1 MNFSRFR
8 ETGDLSDL
16 TVTVNGSTF
25 KLHKFPLYTKSGYF
39 NNLARGN
46 MSDTQKV
53 ELTNFPGG
61 HDIFSLVADFCYS
74 MNYDLTKNNI
84 VQVRSAAEYLQMNG
98 EANLIEISEKF
109 LQDTITSAKM
119 SRSSAG
125 IVTLLLYSAT
135 VGTLAERAGIVDQCI
150 EALVDC
156 WVKLPT
162 RFSSPTS
169 KKPSEEKSEKVS
181 TSLYTLPVEW
191 FVKILT
197 LGNEKGVKLSEL
209 GEMAIRY
216 VTISIEKD
224 EADDSKSKSD
234 SKGKSQEQDDST
246 KTNTLSPKSTD
257 KSVIKVDI
265 SKVLDTILVVLP
277 EEAYVVS
284 EVTTEWVTKV
294 LRIATARGCSCRELL
309 VKIAGEMLNK
319 LSPEDLCIISPS
331 VLHDIVLE
339 SSRGDGDHAEKAC
352 KLVDTYMSEMARKG
366 VLTAETFKLL
376 ASAAPSGGRV
386 SHDKMYEVLEY
397 ILKTEKE
404 KLGKEQKRELLEQIN
419 FNLLSEGTLQRAFDS
434 EIVPQSHVARG
445 ALALCHKLRSEL
457 DSVKYIAE
465 MQEEE
470 LQKYQARAATSPLAP
485 ANASR
490 NSDSGFSDSRESLKA
505 SPDTTEAVKAAQD
518 VLSAARSKLSGPIY
532 SSHRV
537 SHMPYTTPTSSYPHP
552 TSVEHDISLDDELEF
567 KFDRTFRSLDQ
578 RANQRRPTY
587 NPSSSHTKHRTYFP
601 YSHRY

>member
-16 TVTVNGSTF
+16 TVNVDGNTF

-46 MSDTQKV
+46 ISDTQKV

-61 HDIFSLVADFCYS
+61 QDIFSLVADFCYS

-84 VQVRSAAEYLQMNG
+84 VQVRCAAEYLQMNG

-125 IVTLLLYSAT
+125 IVTLLLYCAT

-156 WVKLPT
+156 WLKLPT

-169 KKPSEEKSEKVS
+169 KKPSEEKSEKAS
-181 TSLYTLPVEW
+181 NNLYTLPVEW

-197 LGNEKGVKLSEL
+197 QGKEKGVKLSEL

-216 VTISIEKD
+216 VTIAIEKD
-224 EADDSKSKSD
+224 EADDTKSKSD
-234 SKGKSQEQDDST
+234 SKGKIQDKDDST
-246 KTNTLSPKSTD
+246 KTSTISSKSTD
-257 KSVIKVDI
+257 KSVVKVDI
-265 SKVLDTILVVLP
+265 SKVLDAILMVLP
-277 EEAYVVS
+277 EEAYAVS
-284 EVTTEWVTKV
+284 EVTTEWITKV
-294 LRIATARGCSCRELL
+294 LRVATARVCSCREVL

-339 SSRGDGDHAEKAC
+339 STRGDGDHAENAC

-376 ASAAPSGGRV
+376 ASAAPSSGRV
-386 SHDKMYEVLEY
+386 THDKMYEVLEY
-397 ILKTEKE
+397 ILKTEKD
-404 KLGKEQKRELLEQIN
+404 KLGKEQKRELLEQVN
-419 FNLLSEGTLQRAFDS
+419 FNLLSEGTLQQAFDS
-434 EIVPQSHVARG
+434 DIVPQSLVARG

-457 DSVKYIAE
+457 DSVKYIAQ

-505 SPDTTEAVKAAQD
+505 SPDTTDAVKAAQD

-537 SHMPYTTPTSSYPHP
+537 SHLPYNAPASSYSAS
-552 TSVEHDISLDDELEF
+552 TGVEHDISLDDELEF
-567 KFDRTFRSLDQ
+567 KFDRSFRSLDQ

>member
-16 TVTVNGSTF
+16 TVNVDGNMF

-46 MSDTQKV
+46 MSDTQIV

-61 HDIFSLVADFCYS
+61 QDIFSLVADFCYS
-74 MNYDLTKNNI
+74 MTYDLTKNNI
-84 VQVRSAAEYLQMNG
+84 VQVRCAAEYLQMNG

-119 SRSSAG
+119 SRSSSG
-125 IVTLLLYSAT
+125 IVTLLLYCAT

-156 WVKLPT
+156 WLKLPT

-169 KKPSEEKSEKVS
+169 KKSSEEKGEKS
-181 TSLYTLPVEW
+181 SNNLYTLPVEW

-197 LGNEKGVKLSEL
+197 QGKEKGVKLSEL

-216 VTISIEKD
+216 VTIAIEKD
-224 EADDSKSKSD
+224 EADDTKPKTD
-234 SKGKSQEQDDST
+234 SKGKDQDKDDST
-246 KTNTLSPKSTD
+246 KTVSSKCTD
-257 KSVIKVDI
+257 KSVVKTDI
-265 SKVLDTILVVLP
+265 SKVLDAILLVLP
-277 EEAYVVS
+277 EEAYAVS
-284 EVTTEWVTKV
+284 EVTTEWITKV
-294 LRIATARGCSCRELL
+294 LRIATARGCSCREVL

-339 SSRGDGDHAEKAC
+339 STRGGGDDAENAC

-376 ASAAPSGGRV
+376 ASAAPSSGRV
-386 SHDKMYEVLEY
+386 THDKMYEVLEY
-397 ILKTEKE
+397 ILKTEKD
-404 KLGKEQKRELLEQIN
+404 KLGQEQKRELLEQVN

-434 EIVPQSHVARG
+434 DIVPQSLVARG

-457 DSVKYIAE
+457 DSVKYIAQ

-470 LQKYQARAATSPLAP
+470 LQKYQARVATSPLAP
-485 ANASR
+485 ATASR

-505 SPDTTEAVKAAQD
+505 SPDTTDAVKAAQD

-537 SHMPYTTPTSSYPHP
+537 SHLPYNATTSSYPVS
-552 TSVEHDISLDDELEF
+552 TGVEHDISLDDELEF
-567 KFDRTFRSLDQ
+567 KFDRSFRSLDQ